1 MSDQTIKILSS
12 KKVFS
17 ATLFHINEL
26 KVEFPNGTKATHHV
40 VERRPCVYIFPLT
53 PKYELYF
60 VKEYNYSTND
70 FEIKP
75 PAGFMEEGEN
85 PLQAAKREL
94 REETGILAGQ
104 WEEFS
109 RMKLAK
115 SSLDATVYLFLA
127 RDLEIKKSQ
136 PDATEDIEV
145 IKLSF
150 PEAVQKVMDG
160 EIRQA
165 PVIAG
170 ILLLD
175 KLRLQKRL

>member
-1 MSDQTIKILSS
+1 MSDHKTKILSS

-17 ATLFHINEL
+17 ATLFHVNEL
-26 KVEFPNGTKATHHV
+26 KVEFPNGIKATHHV
-40 VERRPCVYIFPLT
+40 VERRPVVYIFPLT

-60 VKEYNYSTND
+60 VKEYNYSTDD
-70 FEIKP
+70 FELKP
-75 PAGFMEEGEN
+75 PAGFIEVGEN

-94 REETGILAGQ
+94 QEETGVLAGQ

-115 SSLDATVYLFLA
+115 SSLNANVYLFLA

-136 PDATEDIEV
+136 PEATEDIEV
-145 IKLSF
+145 IKFSLS
-150 PEAVQKVMDG
+150 EAIQKVMDG
-160 EIRQA
+160 EIRQT

-175 KLRLQKRL
+175 KLKQQKRL